1 MGYIMHGD
9 KKYNPNRR
17 HTCMVCGK
25 KRFEKDMEFVEVY
38 GHGARFVCKGDEC
51 PNPRNSPDW
60 PKSTE
65 DSK

>member
-1 MGYIMHGD
+1 MRYTPYMMKED
-9 KKYNPNRR
+9 DPKRR

-25 KRFEKDMEFVEVY
+25 KGFEKDMEFVEIY

-60 PKSTE
+60 PKG
-65 DSK
+65 DFA